1 MRITVNISLIENSA
15 TGNFQKTLNAQEI
28 EITHENDTIM
38 QSVDELTSKGSH
50 PSKIIW
56 FQSNADSLKNIT
68 NIKIT
73 QSNGNVLIN
82 GTLNFYYGMPK
93 NIDNHVAFYVL
104 E

>member
-1 MRITVNISLIENSA
+1 MRIIVNVSIIEDSA
-15 TGNFQKTLNAQEI
+15 AGNFQKTFNAQEV
-28 EITHENDTIM
+28 EITHENDTMM

-73 QSNGNVLIN
+73 QSNGNILMD
-82 GTLNFYYGMPK
+82 GTLNFYYGRPK
-93 NIDNHVAFYVL
+93 NIDDGVVFYVL